1 MEENLRLHWFCCMDM
16 RFNLSFL
23 MQEGCTLLFCSAK
36 LSSAPREKLNG
47 ESWREKDETSI
58 NYSVSVNVYV
68 CLKV

>member
-1 MEENLRLHWFCCMDM
+1 
-16 RFNLSFL
+16 

-58 NYSVSVNVYV
+58 NYSVSVNLYV
-68 CLKV
+68 CLKVWLYHRQWNRKQQSPWEERK

>member
-1 MEENLRLHWFCCMDM
+1 
-16 RFNLSFL
+16 

-58 NYSVSVNVYV
+58 NYSVSVNLYV
-68 CLKV
+68 CLKVWTYHRQWNRKQQIPWEERK